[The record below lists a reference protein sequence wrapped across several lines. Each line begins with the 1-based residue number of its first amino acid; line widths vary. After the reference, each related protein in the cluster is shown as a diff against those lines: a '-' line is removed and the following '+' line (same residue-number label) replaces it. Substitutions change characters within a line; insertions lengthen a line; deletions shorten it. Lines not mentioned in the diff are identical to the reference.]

1 MRVRQS
7 IMVVMLLAGGLAAAV
22 GNARAAALADANL
35 FGGQTVASSS
45 YYNGMSGF
53 ITTNAVDATSAAFI
67 LSDPGADPSQLL
79 QVRGFN
85 SAINTLRF
93 FSWSPG
99 SSRASASVGIYYS
112 SALNDTDPLNLANYT
127 FLKTSAL
134 ATLPSDINSTYAA
147 SSADGYYSDATNLG
161 IPAGTQSVLLNFGP
175 QVTSAYGAA
184 MNEVQAF
191 AAARIDDQNLLS
203 GKPVT
208 ASSFYL
214 GMPAFDPSHIT
225 DGTTLAHVFDENDAQ
240 RSMAITGFDS
250 SVGLIRV
257 WRDGDRVPDTVTI
270 ASTTVADSINPSDY
284 AALTS
289 VTGLRSMF
297 NAEGYADIPV
307 NAPAGTKG
315 LGFLWGPGDNAPGAR
330 LQEIQAF
337 AGAPVPEPS
346 TVVMLACGLVSLL
359 AYAWRK
365 RK

>member
-1 MRVRQS
+1 
-7 IMVVMLLAGGLAAAV
+7 LAGGLAAAV
-22 GNARAAALADANL
+22 GNARAAALADPNL

-45 YYNGMSGF
+45 VYANLPQF
-53 ITTNAVDATSAAFI
+53 TTTNAVDGMVNPFI
-67 LSDPGADPSQLL
+67 LWDPGADPSQLL

-112 SALNDTDPLNLANYT
+112 SALNDVDPLNPANYT
-127 FLKTSAL
+127 FLKTAAL
-134 ATLPSDINSTYAA
+134 ATLASDINSTYAA
-147 SSADGYYSDATNLG
+147 ASADGYYSDATNLG

-191 AAARIDDQNLLS
+191 AVARIDDQNLLS

-214 GMPAFDPSHIT
+214 GMPDFDPSHIT

-240 RSMAITGFDS
+240 RLMAITGFDS

-270 ASTTVADSINPSDY
+270 ASTTVADSINPTDY

-297 NAEGYADIPV
+297 NAEGYADIAV

-315 LGFLWGPGDNAPGAR
+315 LGFIWGPGDNAPGAR

-337 AGAPVPEPS
+337 AAAVPEPS
-346 TVVMLACGLVSLL
+346 TVVMLACGLVSFL
-359 AYAWRK
+359 AYAWR
-365 RK
+365 RRQS